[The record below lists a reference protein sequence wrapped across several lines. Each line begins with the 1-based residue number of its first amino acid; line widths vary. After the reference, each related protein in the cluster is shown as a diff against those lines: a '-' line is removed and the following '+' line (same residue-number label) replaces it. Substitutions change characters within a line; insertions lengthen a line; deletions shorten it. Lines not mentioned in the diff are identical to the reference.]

1 MFETIKNAWRLPDLR
16 RKILFTLFML
26 LIFRLG
32 AFIPVPYIDRDA
44 LAKVINDLT
53 MLGFFDV
60 VAGGT
65 FKNMSIFAM
74 SVTPYINSSIIM
86 QLLTIAIPALEELA
100 NKAKRAEK
108 SLLNGP
114 DMVQQSWHFYR
125 RLVFI
130 LDSRMH
136 KA

>member
-16 RKILFTLFML
+16 RKILFTLFMIL
-26 LIFRLG
+26 VFRLG

-65 FKNMSIFAM
+65 FKI
-74 SVTPYINSSIIM
+74 
-86 QLLTIAIPALEELA
+86 
-100 NKAKRAEK
+100 
-108 SLLNGP
+108 
-114 DMVQQSWHFYR
+114 
-125 RLVFI
+125 
-130 LDSRMH
+130 
-136 KA
+136 

>member
-53 MLGFFDV
+53 MLGFL
-60 VAGGT
+60 
-65 FKNMSIFAM
+65 M
-74 SVTPYINSSIIM
+74 
-86 QLLTIAIPALEELA
+86 LLLA
-100 NKAKRAEK
+100 EHLK
-108 SLLNGP
+108 
-114 DMVQQSWHFYR
+114 
-125 RLVFI
+125 I
-130 LDSRMH
+130 
-136 KA
+136 